1 MVRRRRRSGVPSPR
15 RHPISG
21 ASSLVS
27 CTTGRP
33 EPMRG
38 GFFVRQERL
47 HDLPAEPPSRD
58 DPIQA
63 SADSMPLAPSSNVM
77 PGEKGILPF
86 RIQRDGTWLYRGS
99 PIRRKPMV
107 CLFSSVLRRDG
118 DGRYRLETPTERGL
132 IEVEDAP
139 FVAVELHWSGNGR
152 GQSLS
157 FRLNTDEMVCAG
169 PEHPLQVDGQETCSA
184 AFSRGAAG
192 AVPYLTVRRGDG
204 THPIQARILRPV
216 YYELVALAVEGSCA
230 GRPCQGVWSRYSFFP
245 IGPAAETRAVRLSGA
260 ASGCR

>member
-1 MVRRRRRSGVPSPR
+1 M
-15 RHPISG
+15 
-21 ASSLVS
+21 
-27 CTTGRP
+27 
-33 EPMRG
+33 
-38 GFFVRQERL
+38 RQERL
-47 HDLPAEPPSRD
+47 HDLSAEPPSRD

-63 SADSMPLAPSSNVM
+63 SVGPRAVAPSLGVV
-77 PGEKGILPF
+77 PGENGVLPF

-107 CLFSSVLRRDG
+107 CLFSSVLRRDR

-152 GQSLS
+152 SQSLS

-169 PEHPLQVDGQETCSA
+169 PDHPLQVDWQATCSA
-184 AFSRGAAG
+184 AFSRGATG
-192 AVPYLTVRRGDG
+192 VVPYLTVRRGDG
-204 THPIQARILRPV
+204 THPVQARISRPV

-230 GRPCQGVWSRYSFFP
+230 GRPCQGVWSRHSFFP
-245 IGPAAETRAVRLSGA
+245 LGPAVEARTVPLSGAA